1 MIIDNCNWV
10 WRGTSWWSSKG
21 SAQVTIWKTCWN
33 PPRSTPCFFLGGG
46 GFSPGLSLKARTQGF
61 FSCWLWGF
69 PTSPQEAES
78 TSNNPLKV
86 LQKQSEPVLVN
97 THVFKFVFVLDVLSN
112 ELGVL
117 YGLLHRYGLFEGG
130 TDIATGADGCHTP
143 RAEEVVIGARER
155 QRQGRLAETRHHATA
170 IIPTDENV

>member
-1 MIIDNCNWV
+1 M
-10 WRGTSWWSSKG
+10 
-21 SAQVTIWKTCWN
+21 
-33 PPRSTPCFFLGGG
+33 FL
-46 GFSPGLSLKARTQGF
+46 
-61 FSCWLWGF
+61 
-69 PTSPQEAES
+69 
-78 TSNNPLKV
+78 NPLKE
-86 LQKQSEPVLVN
+86 LQKQSEPIKVN

-170 IIPTDENV
+170 IIPADEDVQNLSKLKTIDGSITSIRITLFSSLDYMGNIKTKHRIVIEKSIASFYDYTTN